1 MSPMP
6 ARVFHYHACAQAFSA
21 NFTRPFHHQID
32 VQAQSAL
39 PITGG
44 HGHSRVDDFEFCEFI
59 KFKHGHSHVSGGH
72 QADDDTN
79 NTLATSVLEHLNM
92 FNVLTADRIVSRLY
106 SKHQANAREGDITWL
121 GSRIDNLQIGGI
133 PIHLELNLPLLNMI
147 PTFEKAY
154 TAFKDGGDFK
164 NAAKDPFG
172 AKHDLDIKDINGV
185 FLCSIFKQI
194 TVEHDSEDIKPVGT
208 HGLYVRGF
216 GTVFFGELL
225 VKHAEKTLTM
235 LRFNLGSTTSGS
247 GSGGGSRTNG
257 TGYP

>member
-1 MSPMP
+1 
-6 ARVFHYHACAQAFSA
+6 
-21 NFTRPFHHQID
+21 
-32 VQAQSAL
+32 
-39 PITGG
+39 
-44 HGHSRVDDFEFCEFI
+44 
-59 KFKHGHSHVSGGH
+59 
-72 QADDDTN
+72 
-79 NTLATSVLEHLNM
+79 M

-154 TAFKDGGDFK
+154 DAFKAGGDFQS
-164 NAAKDPFG
+164 AAKDPFG
-172 AKHDLDIKDINGV
+172 LKRDLTIKDINGV

-194 TVEHDSEDIKPVGT
+194 TVEHKSEDIKPVGT

-225 VKHAEKTLTM
+225 IKHSEKTLTM